1 MMMYMGCWHQEASAA
16 TRFLGATMQMRSL
29 YAARRQRYAE
39 KETADEDFK
48 EVWRERQDYDAS
60 GGGWFVKSERSLYV
74 MQ

>member
-1 MMMYMGCWHQEASAA
+1 
-16 TRFLGATMQMRSL
+16 MQMRSL

-39 KETADEDFK
+39 EETADDDFK
-48 EVWRERQDYDAS
+48 EVKRERQDYDAS